1 MSKDNRPVA
10 GASAGASKDGAD
22 DGIIDGS
29 SDRRSVLLALLEL
42 VRTEVDLDSLL
53 RRVVDLVGQA
63 MAADRATLFMIDRQT
78 GELVSRAAHLPEL
91 PEIRL
96 QKGQGIVGYVAQTQ
110 KPVNIPHADDHPRF
124 AAGIDKL
131 TGYKTMTV
139 LAVPVLG
146 QRRGEAPEGHGGEGP
161 AEAET
166 SRSGQRELLGVI
178 EVLNKKQGIFNDADR
193 ELLIDLADEVATVL
207 QATTLPQRLIGQNPE
222 RYHRI
227 IGSSPLMQRVYD
239 IIARA
244 AATTATVLVCGES
257 GTGKEL
263 AARAIHYN
271 SQRRRGPFIKIDCT
285 SIPEGLMESELFGH
299 ERGAF
304 TGAEQRVL
312 GKAEL
317 ATGGTLFL
325 DEIGD
330 LKSSLQGKLLRLLQD
345 REFERV
351 GGRKT
356 IAVDVRIV
364 AATNRD
370 LQALAQGGQFRADLY
385 YRLKVIELVLPS
397 LRARGSEDIERLALH
412 FVDLYA
418 HRHKKPVR
426 GLHSEA
432 LNRLRGHSWPG
443 NIRELE
449 HCIESAVA
457 LCAGTE
463 LTAADLPLPMT
474 TPAAEPPSAIS
485 GRSPRSSP
493 SLSPSTRS
501 AGEASGELTVPLPPQ
516 PAGGLHIPEG
526 LTLEEVE
533 QRYLAY
539 TIARYSGNR
548 SEAARALGIGRNT
561 LLRKLRETQ
570 NDN

>member
-1 MSKDNRPVA
+1 MPKVQRP
-10 GASAGASKDGAD
+10 ASGSSKDGAEEGSF
-22 DGIIDGS
+22 DGT

-63 MAADRATLFMIDRQT
+63 MAADRATLFMVDHQT

-96 QKGQGIVGYVAQTQ
+96 QKGQGIVGHVAQTQ
-110 KPVNIPHADDHPRF
+110 KPVNIPHADGHPRF

-131 TGYKTMTV
+131 TGYKTVTV

-146 QRRGEAPEGHGGEGP
+146 RARHSPSSSDSARHSAGPGGEP
-161 AEAET
+161 EA
-166 SRSGQRELLGVI
+166 SGQRELLGVI

-193 ELLIDLADEVATVL
+193 ELLLDLADEVATVL
-207 QATTLPQRLIGQNPE
+207 TSTTLPQRVTGQTPE

-244 AATTATVLVCGES
+244 AATTATVLVWGES

-271 SQRRRGPFIKIDCT
+271 SQRARGPFIKIDCT

-370 LQALAQGGQFRADLY
+370 LQALALSGQFRADLY
-385 YRLKVIELVLPS
+385 YRLKVIELEMPP
-397 LRARGSEDIERLALH
+397 LRMRGSEDIERLALH
-412 FVDLYA
+412 FVELYA
-418 HRHKKPVR
+418 HRHKKPVH
-426 GLHSEA
+426 GLHPDA
-432 LNRLRGHSWPG
+432 LGRLRSHSWPG

-457 LCAGTE
+457 LCAGDQ
-463 LTAADLPLPMT
+463 LNAADLPLPMT
-474 TPAAEPPSAIS
+474 TPAPSS
-485 GRSPRSSP
+485 RSLRSSP
-493 SLSPSTRS
+493 QLAASARSLRPVAGDSPSEPS
-501 AGEASGELTVPLPPQ
+501 IELAVPPG
-516 PAGGLHIPEG
+516 GGLHIPDG
-526 LTLEEVE
+526 LTLDEVE
-533 QRYLAY
+533 QRYLAH
-539 TIARYSGNR
+539 TITRYAGNR

-561 LLRKLRETQ
+561 LLRKLRETHG
-570 NDN
+570 DS